1 MRYLLFIVILVSMT
15 TEVHAKSNQVPVLV
29 SPQWL
34 NEHGKDKNLVILQT
48 NFLRLDYEKE
58 HLPGARF
65 LWPDWLASHSPE
77 GNFNAPDVPTAK
89 KILQSLGI
97 HQQSHI
103 VLVYTRTDLTVT
115 ARMFLTLE
123 HLGLYGKVS
132 LLDGGLEE
140 WKKSGHSTESGS
152 SPIVAKGNIEP
163 SYQQLLV
170 DKNYVQ
176 QVLSSTDKLVVDA
189 RLKRFYDGDV
199 TGNPRDGHITGALNL
214 PFPDLIDSTTRFK
227 PVEQLSTYFNAVNKD
242 KQKEMVAY
250 CFIGQTASV
259 VYIAGRLLGYRMK
272 IYDGSL
278 QEWSRIPA
286 LPMEKSKQ

>member
-1 MRYLLFIVILVSMT
+1 MRYLLFMITTLFCAATVWAQPNPILVSP
-15 TEVHAKSNQVPVLV
+15 A
-29 SPQWL
+29 WL
-34 NEHGKDKNLVILQT
+34 QEHKQDKNLVILQS
-48 NFLRLDYEKE
+48 NFLRLDFERE
-58 HLPGARF
+58 HVPGARF
-65 LWPDWLASHSPE
+65 LWPDWLGSHSPE
-77 GNFNAPDVPTAK
+77 GNFNAPDLASAK
-89 KILQSLGI
+89 KTLQLLGI
-97 HQQSHI
+97 NQNSHI

-140 WKKSGHSTESGS
+140 WKKAGLSVESGA
-152 SPIVAKGNIEP
+152 SPAAAKGNVEP
-163 SYQQLLV
+163 KYLELLV

-176 QVLSSTDKLVVDA
+176 DALAGKHKLVVDA

-214 PFPDLIDSTTRFK
+214 PYPDLIDSTTRFK
-227 PVEQLSTYFNAVNKD
+227 PVQQLSNYFNAVNSN
-242 KQKEMVAY
+242 KQKEMIGY

-259 VYIAGRLLGYRMK
+259 VYLAGRILGYFMK

-278 QEWSRIPA
+278 QEWSRLPE
-286 LPMEKSKQ
+286 LPMEKTRQ